1 MDTATAAQQAGVTVA
16 TVRHW
21 CRIGAV
27 AAVKRAGR
35 WVIDAASLA
44 YRISLGVRRTT
55 RKIVYTVENMIAI
68 GGSEWERHGKH
79 RVYLNNWADLLGLE
93 GGRYKSGNIRWA
105 TLGGKDISNSEAGR
119 ILCQVRAVYYDVT
132 DGRLH
137 VQWNSWAAKF
147 PRSFRDRE
155 DLAQAI
161 FKGIRAAIAAL

>member
-1 MDTATAAQQAGVTVA
+1 MDTATAAEQAKVSIA
-16 TVRHW
+16 TIRRW

-27 AAVKRAGR
+27 AATKRAGR

-93 GGRYKSGNIRWA
+93 VGRYKSGNIRWA
-105 TLGGKDISNSEAGR
+105 TYKGKSISNSQAYKILGSIDKVWFDAADGQLYCRFGWSESRVADHDQVWADVIAG
-119 ILCQVRAVYYDVT
+119 V
-132 DGRLH
+132 
-137 VQWNSWAAKF
+137 
-147 PRSFRDRE
+147 
-155 DLAQAI
+155 
-161 FKGIRAAIAAL
+161 RAAIANL